1 MLRIL
6 VQSHV
11 HEIQELR
18 IDNQSEF
25 CVDQSEASVLPES
38 RDALMETPYM
48 EMMRT
53 NSGLLRQHFIVIPLN
68 SAPHSSRISIHSSS
82 AGN

>member
-18 IDNQSEF
+18 VDNQSEF
-25 CVDQSEASVLPES
+25 VLTNQKSLLPES

-82 AGN
+82 TGN

>member
-18 IDNQSEF
+18 VDNQSEF
-25 CVDQSEASVLPES
+25 LLLTNQKSLLPES

-53 NSGLLRQHFIVIPLN
+53 NSGLLRQHFIVILLN

-82 AGN
+82 ARN

>member
-18 IDNQSEF
+18 VDNQSEF
-25 CVDQSEASVLPES
+25 VLTNQKSLLPES

-53 NSGLLRQHFIVIPLN
+53 NSGLLRQHFIVILLN